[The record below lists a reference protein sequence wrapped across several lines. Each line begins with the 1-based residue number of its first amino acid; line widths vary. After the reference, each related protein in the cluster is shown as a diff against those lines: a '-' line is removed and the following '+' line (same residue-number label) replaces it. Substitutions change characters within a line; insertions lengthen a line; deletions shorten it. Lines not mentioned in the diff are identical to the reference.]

1 MLRELAIEVDGTSLS
16 SPLSCVSGIGGVGDP
31 AAAPCKLDGRPR
43 PRDEGREYE
52 VDGENDVDARPRY
65 PSVGGVPGLA
75 LTPVAPI
82 AGLLNKL
89 CNLGRDSP
97 LYPGLAP
104 AAVMCVND
112 RPDCERYEF
121 RCNDDGRS

>member
-1 MLRELAIEVDGTSLS
+1 MLRELAIEGDGTSLS

-31 AAAPCKLDGRPR
+31 AAAPCKLEGRPR
-43 PRDEGREYE
+43 PRDEGRECE
-52 VDGENDVDARPRY
+52 VEGENDVDARPRY
-65 PSVGGVPGLA
+65 PRDGGVPGLA
-75 LTPVAPI
+75 LTPDVAPI

-89 CNLGRDSP
+89 CNRGLDSP

-104 AAVMCVND
+104 PAVVICVND

-121 RCNDDGRS
+121 R